1 MTTDGKKI
9 FLDEQSKIDATKN
22 IVDDIKTND
31 IDLQALSDNILR
43 NLRPVDDRSIE
54 QLIEDDFIP
63 IDDRTFQERE
73 NDDISV

>member
-9 FLDEQSKIDATKN
+9 FLDEQSTIDATKN